1 MLNKHTVLSFDI
13 GGLQHRCQLT
23 VRYDCRV
30 AGNCLGYISSFFYLL
45 SRASQ
50 IFKNWQRSA
59 TEGLSLSMFACT
71 ITANLFY
78 GAGIIVRAESWDA
91 LAVAA
96 PWLLGSLGTV
106 GLDLTIFAQ
115 VCLIVPHPL
124 ARDTSMLLSSMPN
137 ATGIHRVS
145 KFQSFG
151 KSTSMIVGLGYLSVR
166 CRDTKP

>member
-1 MLNKHTVLSFDI
+1 M
-13 GGLQHRCQLT
+13 
-23 VRYDCRV
+23 

-45 SRASQ
+45 SRVSQ
-50 IFKNWQRSA
+50 IFKNWQLSA

-71 ITANLFY
+71 ITANLLY

-115 VCLIVPHPL
+115 VCLRRPPPHELDTPL
-124 ARDTSMLLSSMPN
+124 
-137 ATGIHRVS
+137 
-145 KFQSFG
+145 
-151 KSTSMIVGLGYLSVR
+151 
-166 CRDTKP
+166 